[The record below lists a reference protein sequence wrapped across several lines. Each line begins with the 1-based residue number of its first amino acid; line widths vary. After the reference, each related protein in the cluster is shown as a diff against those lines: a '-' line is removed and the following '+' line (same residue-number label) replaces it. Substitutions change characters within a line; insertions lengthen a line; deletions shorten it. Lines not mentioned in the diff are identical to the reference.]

1 MGNKGSSKKKKKA
14 AQDAIDIDA
23 RFSQYEDADTKE
35 TKKLGI
41 DDFDIVKVR
50 HNGARAYHLLSA
62 PPPSSPSHPPPPP
75 PPPQTIAARISR
87 ATNSYIASCTTHNA
101 PLPLNYSIFPTL
113 RHTRSRSSARGV
125 SGK

>member
-41 DDFDIVKVR
+41 EDFDIVKVR
-50 HNGARAYHLLSA
+50 HNGARAYPLLSA
-62 PPPSSPSHPPPPP
+62 PLHHHTRPHLCPTPK
-75 PPPQTIAARISR
+75 TIATRVSR
-87 ATNSYIASCTTHNA
+87 ATNS
-101 PLPLNYSIFPTL
+101 
-113 RHTRSRSSARGV
+113 
-125 SGK
+125 

>member
-62 PPPSSPSHPPPPP
+62 PPPPPPPTRPHLRP
-75 PPPQTIAARISR
+75 PPKLSPPASLAQRTHK
-87 ATNSYIASCTTHNA
+87 ASCTTHNA